1 MRVLLLLALLAVPSI
16 AAADVVELVN
26 GERVEGAGMRASP
39 DHVTVQVG
47 GRTVIFDRAQVRAV
61 YFGSA
66 PPPCGPARQP

>member
-1 MRVLLLLALLAVPSI
+1 MGVLLLLVLLAVP
-16 AAADVVELVN
+16 ALAGADVVELVN
-26 GERVEGAGMRASP
+26 GERVEGTGVRASP

>member
-1 MRVLLLLALLAVPSI
+1 MRVALLLALLAVPAI
-16 AAADVVELVN
+16 AGADVVELLN
-26 GERVEGAGMRASP
+26 GERVEGSGVRASP

-66 PPPCGPARQP
+66 PAPCGPARQP